1 MYELIGCSTHYGVS
15 NKGEGLTQCVQSLN
29 RRLPDHPVREIP
41 ERTLP
46 EQGLANLKYLNSVT
60 ATCED
65 IAAEIDAIKRS
76 GNTPLFI
83 GGDHSSAIGS
93 VSGDAATESRLGLL
107 WIDAHSDINTD
118 ASTITGNIHG
128 MPVSALMGFGHEKL
142 CSVYGEQ
149 PKILPE
155 DVVLFGLRDVDP
167 LEADII
173 ERLNIRCYYFS
184 EIMQRGLD
192 VCLNEIKS
200 CFSKV
205 SRLHVSF
212 DLDSMDPA
220 YIKGVSVPAA
230 DGFLEQDV
238 FHIFERVLP
247 EYHISMIDIVEYNPF
262 NDTDGETGAFTERL
276 IRRILSGAFLPSGSN
291 RK

>member
-1 MYELIGCSTHYGVS
+1 MYELIGCSTHYGVP
-15 NKGEGLTQCVQSLN
+15 NKGDGLTECVRILN
-29 RRLPDHPVREIP
+29 QRLPDHLIREIP
-41 ERTLP
+41 EQTLP
-46 EQGLANLKYLNSVT
+46 EEDLPNLKYLNSIT
-60 ATCED
+60 ATCWD
-65 IAAEIDAIKRS
+65 IAAAVDEVKRR

-83 GGDHSSAIGS
+83 GGDHAAAIGS

-128 MPVSALMGFGHEKL
+128 MPVSALMGFGNEKL

-155 DVVLFGLRDVDP
+155 NAVLFGLRDVDP
-167 LEADII
+167 LEAEII
-173 ERLNIRCYYFS
+173 ERLNVKCYYFS

-192 VCLNEIKS
+192 TCLDEVKAYLSGID
-200 CFSKV
+200 
-205 SRLHVSF
+205 RLHVSF

-220 YIKGVSVPAA
+220 YIKGVSVPVS

-238 FHIFERVLP
+238 LHIFERVLP
-247 EYHISMIDIVEYNPF
+247 AYDISMIDIVEFNPKR
-262 NDTDGETGAFTERL
+262 DMDGETGAFAERL
-276 IRRILSGAFLPSGSN
+276 IRRILSGAFLTNG
-291 RK
+291 RI

>member
-29 RRLPDHPVREIP
+29 RRLPDHPIREIP

-118 ASTITGNIHG
+118 ASTITGN
-128 MPVSALMGFGHEKL
+128 
-142 CSVYGEQ
+142 
-149 PKILPE
+149 ILPE